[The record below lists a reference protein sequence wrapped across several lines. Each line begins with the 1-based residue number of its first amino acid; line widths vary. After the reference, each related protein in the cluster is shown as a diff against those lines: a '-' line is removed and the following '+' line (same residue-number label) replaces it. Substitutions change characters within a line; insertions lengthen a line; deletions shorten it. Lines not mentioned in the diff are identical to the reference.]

1 MPDVEAKQRD
11 PIRIRAKELTGKALE
26 NYIQGRLGLVVDS
39 TGRDYDSIARPVM
52 LLKQMGY
59 DCYMIFVNTSLD
71 VAMARNA
78 ERDRTVPPEIL
89 KKNWN
94 TVQRNIGKFQRLFGQ
109 QKMIIVDNNKADE
122 NIIMNV
128 YKQVAK
134 FVKKPIESHIAK
146 QWMRKEAEK
155 KKKMKTLKE
164 LLRSKVGRKQPV
176 VFAFGRLNP
185 PTIGHQKL
193 IDKVITMAKRVKGL
207 PVLYVSASQDKN
219 KNPLTAKQKT
229 RLFEENIPSWY
240 TINARYR

>member
-1 MPDVEAKQRD
+1 MRDFKQYIIEGVYDPNIFKAFFLAGGPGSGKTYVTTRVTGGMGLKNVNSDRAFEVGLKKAGLSLKMPDAEAKQRD
-11 PIRIRAKELTGKALE
+11 PIRVRAKELTGKALE

-155 KKKMKTLKE
+155 
-164 LLRSKVGRKQPV
+164 RK
-176 VFAFGRLNP
+176 R
-185 PTIGHQKL
+185 
-193 IDKVITMAKRVKGL
+193 
-207 PVLYVSASQDKN
+207 
-219 KNPLTAKQKT
+219 
-229 RLFEENIPSWY
+229 
-240 TINARYR
+240 